1 MPATSPR
8 LCITVNVEAHSA
20 LKRLAVA
27 SRRPLASVIRELL
40 EDAAPTVD
48 QIASTIEALQTAQEA
63 SKSAIRQDLTE
74 AASDLEP
81 HLTGILG
88 HLRAMTD
95 LVRDPDDNLR
105 VGVQALAQQGQGDR
119 APAGGTTPV

>member
-1 MPATSPR
+1 MPAVSPR
-8 LCITVNVEAHSA
+8 LCITVNAEAHTA
-20 LKRLAVA
+20 LKRLASA
-27 SRRPLASVIRELL
+27 QRRPLASVIRELL

-48 QIASTIEALQTAQEA
+48 QIATTIEALQTAQEA
-63 SKSAIRQDLTE
+63 SKAAISQELAE
-74 AASDLEP
+74 AANDLGP

-95 LVRDPDDNLR
+95 LVAVPDDAER
-105 VGVQALAQQGQGDR
+105 VGTQTRAPQGLGDR